1 MKRYLSIF
9 SVFLISFY
17 FSQSR
22 TIDVKIITQDNDT
35 LNTKMSVQ
43 VNLFTPTLIYG
54 SSFNEKVKI
63 IGEDEKKSKIEASK
77 IKELSFVDLNGKMRH
92 FINKSEDKKR
102 LLERIYEGEV
112 LEWYRNYYSTSMGGG
127 ENSNDFLYNK
137 KSNKGIGF
145 IYFTGIPKKKLK
157 EFFKDEPSMEG
168 VIDEGKSAATFDE
181 GMLSILLKYEE
192 LKLKSN

>member
-1 MKRYLSIF
+1 MKKYLSIF
-9 SVFLISFY
+9 LVFFISFC
-17 FSQSR
+17 FSQTR

-35 LNTKMSVQ
+35 LNTKMIVQ

-63 IGEDEKKSKIEASK
+63 VGENEKKSKMEAAK

-92 FINKSEDKKR
+92 FINKSEDKKS
-102 LLERIYEGEV
+102 LLERIYNGQV
-112 LEWYRNYYSTSMGGG
+112 LEWYRNYYSTNMGGG

-157 EFFKDEPSMEG
+157 EFFKDEPSMIA
-168 VIDEGKSAATFDE
+168 VIDAGKEAATFDD

>member
-9 SVFLISFY
+9 FVFLISFC

-35 LNTKMSVQ
+35 LNTKMNVQ

-63 IGEDEKKSKIEASK
+63 IGENEKKSKIEAAK

-92 FINKSEDKKR
+92 FINKSEDKKK
-102 LLERIYEGEV
+102 
-112 LEWYRNYYSTSMGGG
+112 T
-127 ENSNDFLYNK
+127 F
-137 KSNKGIGF
+137 
-145 IYFTGIPKKKLK
+145 
-157 EFFKDEPSMEG
+157 
-168 VIDEGKSAATFDE
+168 GKN
-181 GMLSILLKYEE
+181 I
-192 LKLKSN
+192 